1 MDLKNLKLD
10 FDMEVLPENNS
21 EINEEIKAFEDKTGH
36 DETNVVNENTNEDM
50 LFSDAFDSGF
60 DDTIDEVDQ
69 ITFEAIDVNKSG
81 KTTTKEK
88 KEKKEK
94 KADSKNTKTAKKTID
109 EQVRELDKVQ
119 IKVFGNEIMLLDK
132 SNGSLNNTFSTKDI
146 QSKLIRDF
154 GYDEFINC
162 DFHLIIK
169 ENNNKE
175 GVLIPTPKFF
185 KKG

>member
-21 EINEEIKAFEDKTGH
+21 EINEEIKAFEDETGH
-36 DETNVVNENTNEDM
+36 NEANTVKENANEDM
-50 LFSDAFDSGF
+50 LFSDAFDSDF
-60 DDTIDEVDQ
+60 DDTIEEVDQ
-69 ITFEAIDVNKSG
+69 ITFEAIDVNESK
-81 KTTTKEK
+81 KTTK
-88 KEKKEK
+88 KKEK
-94 KADSKNTKTAKKTID
+94 KADSKNTKTVKKTID

-132 SNGSLNNTFSTKDI
+132 SNGTLDNTFSTKDI

-154 GYDEFINC
+154 DYDEFINC

-169 ENNNKE
+169 ENNDKE

>member
-21 EINEEIKAFEDKTGH
+21 EINEEIKAFEDETGH
-36 DETNVVNENTNEDM
+36 DEANVVKENTNEDV

-60 DDTIDEVDQ
+60 DDTIEEVDQ
-69 ITFEAIDVNKSG
+69 ITFEAIDVNESK

-88 KEKKEK
+88 KEKKEQ
-94 KADSKNTKTAKKTID
+94 KTVKKTID

-132 SNGSLNNTFSTKDI
+132 SNGSLNNSFSTKDI

-154 GYDEFINC
+154 DYDEFINC

-169 ENNNKE
+169 ENNDKE

>member
-10 FDMEVLPENNS
+10 FDMEVLSDNNS
-21 EINEEIKAFEDKTGH
+21 EINEEIKAFEDETGH
-36 DETNVVNENTNEDM
+36 DEANVVKENTNEDM
-50 LFSDAFDSGF
+50 LFSDALDSGF
-60 DDTIDEVDQ
+60 DDTIDDVDQ
-69 ITFEAIDVNKSG
+69 ITFEAIDVSKSE
-81 KTTTKEK
+81 KITTKEK
-88 KEKKEK
+88 KEK
-94 KADSKNTKTAKKTID
+94 KKTID

-154 GYDEFINC
+154 GYDEFMNC

>member
-36 DETNVVNENTNEDM
+36 DEANVVNENTNEDM

-60 DDTIDEVDQ
+60 DDTIEEVDQ
-69 ITFEAIDVNKSG
+69 ITFEAIDVNESK

-94 KADSKNTKTAKKTID
+94 KTVKKTID

-132 SNGSLNNTFSTKDI
+132 SNGSLNNSFSTKDI

-154 GYDEFINC
+154 DYDEFINC

-169 ENNNKE
+169 ENNDKE